1 MRKSLLLVAGL
12 LLAGFQ
18 VSAQQV
24 VKVQSMSDI
33 QPAAYAKL
41 KDAPRM
47 KLSKDLQR
55 NTFANVALA
64 TKAGITP
71 SENLWMGYMTAGF
84 FAQFD
89 DLSIPVT
96 ITVDEQT
103 KVVTLDGL
111 QLFDGANLVTGTLV
125 DDKTIKIA
133 PQTLIK
139 DAFQTKD
146 GVFDMCLAAVGN
158 DIMDIELTLD
168 EKTGQWTFN
177 SQTGVL
183 VYYAGLPTDFKGI
196 YYAYTEFTLTCTTN
210 LPAYYTT
217 NDLWNYAFDQDGEM
231 KAMQA
236 VVSDKASTIDWTSY
250 LQYFEGYQIGW
261 SLDGSTIGAEGSPYA
276 MPVAN
281 ATYPICVG
289 VYNDVQ
295 TPAYG
300 YPAEAGITVG
310 GTSYDEMTDYGFTTF
325 QPGYGTAAPLNI
337 WNEYLYGQ
345 GEQYNSSSKAY
356 TKNVAVISYY
366 PNKGNAFSFS
376 AMDLYLMAA
385 QDATGDLVV
394 SIIKATLSDKGW
406 PQFEDK
412 DIVAQGMASI
422 SDLQVWNQYESNKVY
437 FNYGLLPIASF
448 VDVQTGQPLSAV
460 EMDGPFVVVVAG
472 FNNVNA
478 GLFADAVSDYSKSI
492 IGDYESVFL
501 WTEDNA
507 LFRTGA
513 YKAPA
518 IFFRG
523 AAVGNAV
530 GIQSVVSGQNGNIKV
545 MSDGESFNVVYPE
558 GMNSVEVI
566 NVAGQTVA
574 NYSLEGTSAS
584 ISAAGLNNGMY
595 MLKFND
601 GTTVK
606 VVK

>member
-47 KLSKDLQR
+47 NLSKDLQR

-64 TKAGITP
+64 TKADITP
-71 SENLWMGYMTAGF
+71 SENLWMGYLTAGF
-84 FAQFD
+84 FTQFD

-139 DAFQTKD
+139 DAFQTKE
-146 GVFDMCLAAVGN
+146 GMFDMCLAAVGN

-196 YYAYTEFTLTCTTN
+196 YYAYTEFTLTCTMN

-300 YPAEAGITVG
+300 YPAEAGIAVG

-406 PQFEDK
+406 PQFADK

-422 SDLQVWNQYESNKVY
+422 SDLQVWNQYESNKAN

-530 GIQSVVSGQNGNIKV
+530 GIQSVVAGQNGNIKV